1 MRAPDS
7 GAWCEWAPPIG
18 ALEAPSQ
25 SLVLTFSVKYHTYMA
40 LTETQKAARVLGRIG
55 GLKGGKARAAKLS
68 SERRKEIAQKAVAA
82 RWAKSKA
89 KTIEQLIRE
98 QGIRPVADVS
108 VFAGAIPDEDVDEF
122 VADIYRDRLA

>member
-1 MRAPDS
+1 
-7 GAWCEWAPPIG
+7 
-18 ALEAPSQ
+18 
-25 SLVLTFSVKYHTYMA
+25 VLTFSVKYHTYMA

-122 VADIYRDRLA
+122 VADVYRDRLA